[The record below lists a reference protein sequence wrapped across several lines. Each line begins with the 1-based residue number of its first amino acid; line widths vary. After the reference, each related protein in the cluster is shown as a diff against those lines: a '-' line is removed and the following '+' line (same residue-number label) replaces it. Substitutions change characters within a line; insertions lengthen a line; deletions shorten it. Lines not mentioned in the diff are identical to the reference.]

1 MEEQDTQSFP
11 WAWVIVGV
19 IVAAIV
25 GLIVHFVILKAGTRP
40 IMQGFYGGAISG
52 SSTFPC
58 SRMSSEAEE
67 LLSMFTGRS
76 LAIGEEGTVDIISL
90 RELLSKMCC
99 MKQDLMSPMQTLTAA
114 KELGFATHTDIQPIA
129 DLTTRCFAKTIP
141 ERDLSIQFA
150 KWRDFADAMIHRL
163 CTASNMNEREVQK
176 AEALFKTVWADIYD
190 VAKTQCLVGPP
201 DGMYQRN
208 PHDPEAKTPED
219 LVNLR
224 EYDGYY

>member
-1 MEEQDTQSFP
+1 MEEQDTHSFP

>member
-1 MEEQDTQSFP
+1 MENQDMQSLP
-11 WAWVIVGV
+11 LGWVFVGV
-19 IVAAIV
+19 IIAAAI
-25 GLIVHFVILKAGTRP
+25 GLIVYVIVLKSGTRP
-40 IMQGFYGGAISG
+40 IKQGFYGGAISG

-67 LLSMFTGRS
+67 LFSMFNGRS
-76 LAIGEEGTVDIISL
+76 LSIGEEGKVDLISL

-99 MKQDLMSPMQTLTAA
+99 MKQDLMSPAQTLTAA

-150 KWRDFADAMIHRL
+150 KWRDFANAMIHRL
-163 CTASNMNEREVQK
+163 CTASNMSEKDVQK
-176 AEALFKTVWADIYD
+176 AESLFKNVWDNTYD

-201 DGMYQRN
+201 DKMYQRN
-208 PHDPEAKTPED
+208 PHDPEAKTPEE